1 MWCMGGVWVVYGWD
15 WGITGGQCSWGRWL
29 AYGACMV
36 HGLKHFTLLHP
47 RGNECRDAGA
57 HSEHGWQEG
66 ADAAR
71 CAHGTLV
78 VALVVHGL
86 VHG

>member
-1 MWCMGGVWVVYGWD
+1 MGLGDYWGAVQLGPVACIWC
-15 WGITGGQCSWGRWL
+15 
-29 AYGACMV
+29 V
-36 HGLKHFTLLHP
+36 HGAWAKALQFATS
-47 RGNECRDAGA
+47 RGNECRDAGV

-86 VHG
+86 VHV